1 MPENT
6 GGVMQKTF
14 SSPII
19 KLYSFCE
26 LHLMIILSRT
36 NSHTTDF
43 INLVALLDEDL
54 AKRDGDEHEFYAR
67 LNKVDDIRNI
77 VVVYVEDKAIG
88 CGSFKAY
95 EPGVVEIKRMF
106 VLPEHRGKG
115 VAAAVLAELE
125 HWAEEE
131 GNNSCVL
138 ETGKKQPEA
147 IRLYQKSG
155 YTVTHNYGKYEGV
168 ENSVC
173 MMKQLI

>member
-1 MPENT
+1 
-6 GGVMQKTF
+6 
-14 SSPII
+14 
-19 KLYSFCE
+19 
-26 LHLMIILSRT
+26 MITLTRCD
-36 NSHTTDF
+36 SHTNDF

-67 LNKVDDIRNI
+67 LNKVDGIRHI
-77 VVVYVEDKAIG
+77 VVAYTEGKAIG

-125 HWAEEE
+125 QWAEEE
-131 GNNSCVL
+131 GHTGCVL

-147 IRLYQKSG
+147 ISLYQKCG
-155 YTVTHNYGKYEGV
+155 YTFIPNYGKYAGV

-173 MMKQLI
+173 MMKQLV